1 MDDADLGAVANVLDI
16 TLSSEDKPENVDSV
30 ERSSDIIVSKNKDE
44 EENDELSRL
53 Q

>member
-30 ERSSDIIVSKNKDE
+30 ERLEFLLFFKLVINVCN
-44 EENDELSRL
+44 
-53 Q
+53 